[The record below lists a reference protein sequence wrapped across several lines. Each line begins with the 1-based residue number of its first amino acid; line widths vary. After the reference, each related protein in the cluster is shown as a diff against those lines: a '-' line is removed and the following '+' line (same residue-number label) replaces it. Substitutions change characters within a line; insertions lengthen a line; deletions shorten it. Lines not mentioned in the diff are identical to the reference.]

1 MYVLNVLM
9 MVVVIIVVGMFLGVL
24 NEIGMFKVIVI
35 NLIKVIFVEVGLY
48 LYIIVGLFGVL
59 LDLLISID
67 VYYFV
72 VLLIVE

>member
-24 NEIGMFKVIVI
+24 NEIGMFKVIVM